1 MYGYHGKLVTL
12 GDLVLK
18 NKVIYYITYI
28 YIFKKSLDSMKL
40 YYHELKKMVNLFNG
54 ITRNVMVKVLSS

>member
-1 MYGYHGKLVTL
+1 
-12 GDLVLK
+12 
-18 NKVIYYITYI
+18 
-28 YIFKKSLDSMKL
+28 MKL